1 MLKILVTGSSGFIGS
16 ALFNSL
22 HEKGHKVKGTFRS
35 SKRLSNKNLENFF
48 FNVDID
54 KNTDWSKILVNVDF
68 IVHCAGQNSDV
79 SFFKKKNLVSYKNIN
94 VEGTKNLAYQAAKA
108 GVKRIVFLSSAKVFG
123 EKSKNLSLLTKNS
136 KTSSLDP
143 YGISKIE
150 AEKELMKIS
159 EKTGIQVTIIRFP
172 IVYGKGVK
180 GNFEKLMKWI
190 SFGFPIPFGLI
201 KNKRSFVGL
210 DNLLDLI
217 VTSLNHPNAAG
228 EILLATDDHDLS
240 TVELLS
246 KISLAM
252 NRNVKIFSVNI
263 SLIRFFG
270 YLVGKS
276 KEISSLIDSL
286 QIDITH
292 TKKLLNWKPRFN
304 VDEGIK
310 KMVEDFKAQSSND

>member
-1 MLKILVTGSSGFIGS
+1 VLKILVTGSSGFIGS

-22 HEKGHKVKGTFRS
+22 HEKGHEVKGTFKS
-35 SKRLSNKNLENFF
+35 SKRLSNKNSENFF
-48 FNVDID
+48 FNVDIN

-68 IVHCAGQNSDV
+68 IIHCAGQNSDV
-79 SFFKKKNLVSYKNIN
+79 SFFKKNNLNSYQNIN
-94 VEGTKNLAYQAAKA
+94 VEGTKNLAYQAAEA
-108 GVKRIVFLSSAKVFG
+108 GVKRIVFLSSTKVFG
-123 EKSKNLSLLTKNS
+123 DKSKDLSLLTKNS
-136 KTSSLDP
+136 KTFTKDP
-143 YGISKIE
+143 YGISKLE

-159 EKTGIQVTIIRFP
+159 KKTGIEVTIIRFP
-172 IVYGKGVK
+172 IVYGKGVG

-201 KNKRSFVGL
+201 KNKRSFIGL

-217 VTSLNHPNAAG
+217 ITSINHPKAAG
-228 EILLATDDHDLS
+228 EILLASDDHDLS
-240 TVELLS
+240 TVELLL
-246 KISLAM
+246 KISSAM
-252 NRNVKIFSVNI
+252 NRNIKIFSVNI
-263 SLIRFFG
+263 YLIKFFG

-276 KEISSLIDSL
+276 KVISSLVNSL

-310 KMVEDFKAQSSND
+310 KMVDGFKVQSSND

>member
-1 MLKILVTGSSGFIGS
+1 MF
-16 ALFNSL
+16 
-22 HEKGHKVKGTFRS
+22 H
-35 SKRLSNKNLENFF
+35 
-48 FNVDID
+48 
-54 KNTDWSKILVNVDF
+54 
-68 IVHCAGQNSDV
+68 
-79 SFFKKKNLVSYKNIN
+79 FFKKKNLVSYKNIN

-270 YLVGKS
+270 YLIGKS

>member
-1 MLKILVTGSSGFIGS
+1 MLKILVTGSSGFIGN

-35 SKRLSNKNLENFF
+35 SKHLSNNNLENLF
-48 FNVDID
+48 FNVDIN

-68 IVHCAGQNSDV
+68 IIHCAGQNSDV
-79 SFFKKKNLVSYKNIN
+79 SFFKKKNLKTYQNIN

-123 EKSKNLSLLTKNS
+123 ESSKNLSLLTKNS
-136 KTSSLDP
+136 KTSALDP
-143 YGISKIE
+143 YEISKLE
-150 AEKELMKIS
+150 AEKELIKIS
-159 EKTGIQVTIIRFP
+159 KKTGIEVTIIRFP
-172 IVYGKGVK
+172 IVYGKGVR

-201 KNKRSFVGL
+201 KNKRSFIGL

-217 VTSLNHPNAAG
+217 ITSIDHPNAAG

-240 TVELLS
+240 TVELLL
-246 KISLAM
+246 KISSAM
-252 NRNVKIFSVNI
+252 NRNVKIFSVNTY
-263 SLIRFFG
+263 LIKFFG
-270 YLVGKS
+270 YLIGKS
-276 KEISSLIDSL
+276 KVISRLIYSL

-310 KMVEDFKAQSSND
+310 KMVDDFKVQSSND